1 MKRPRTEPTR
11 NANRQPMSG
20 SNRSGFRT
28 AIDATA
34 PSAPPIQNEPLMA
47 RSVHPRYRAG
57 IISWIV
63 EFTALFSPPIP
74 APVKNRNRQKL
85 ARFQLSAVLHP
96 TLAVLRSPVRAVS
109 SQAVAGAPCWPC
121 HFRELPAR
129 ALLGWSVRPQEALCH
144 QFRRANSWAS
154 TGRLGTVRYRANAK
168 ECSPRGARTRLDRYT
183 AR

>member
-1 MKRPRTEPTR
+1 MGVCPSGDAHFTESVYDQKTAQASLRLKTKVWIPKKRQSTFRRSQAVLFGVCGRARPIRSRNTNVPNPRPSISRFLGRTR
-11 NANRQPMSG
+11 FSTNR
-20 SNRSGFRT
+20 
-28 AIDATA
+28 
-34 PSAPPIQNEPLMA
+34 
-47 RSVHPRYRAG
+47 
-57 IISWIV
+57 
-63 EFTALFSPPIP
+63 
-74 APVKNRNRQKL
+74 
-85 ARFQLSAVLHP
+85 LHP